1 MRHTGL
7 TGKGVARN
15 RRGHLRGE
23 RRGPSRGGGCWKSGC
38 HAAAQQSRKSE
49 HNGVITLADVAV
61 FMTTWTQGNG
71 ENEERWLPW
80 SSLVSALTSQVPFC
94 VKTCAWCHLC
104 YALESSPALHHP
116 PASVPYLYPS
126 CPPQWAP
133 PKCKLGQG
141 SCPRRPIYY
150 GWRKTQWPQVTEE
163 NSEAMNAVLFLL
175 LQFVWSLQQFQ
186 CLNTQRCNNLRLSAF
201 SFGSARRFLPIML
214 APSLVKSRAGSEF
227 QPCD

>member
-71 ENEERWLPW
+71 ENEECWLPW

-116 PASVPYLYPS
+116 PLQCHISIPHALHSELRRNASS
-126 CPPQWAP
+126 AKAP
-133 PKCKLGQG
+133 APGAQFTMAGEKLSGPKSQ
-141 SCPRRPIYY
+141 
-150 GWRKTQWPQVTEE
+150 RKTAKQWMLFFSCCCNSSDLCNSFSVLTHSGVTIY
-163 NSEAMNAVLFLL
+163 AFLL
-175 LQFVWSLQQFQ
+175 FHLAQRGDFYQL
-186 CLNTQRCNNLRLSAF
+186 CLL
-201 SFGSARRFLPIML
+201 
-214 APSLVKSRAGSEF
+214 LV
-227 QPCD
+227 